1 VKSNFAKF
9 WGELGWCLSKI
20 HDFSACNS
28 SYLRNSVR

>member
-1 VKSNFAKF
+1 
-9 WGELGWCLSKI
+9 LSKI